1 MRLIRFGS
9 PMAERPGVLDEY
21 GVRKTIS
28 NRFRGWDRDFF
39 NGCGLNR
46 VGENLCIHSR
56 PPAVGGV
63 GEQRQVCE
71 LA

>member
-9 PMAERPGVLDEY
+9 PEAECPGVLDEY
-21 GVRKTIS
+21 GVRRAIS
-28 NRFRGWDRDFF
+28 NRFHDWDRDFF

-46 VGENLCIHSR
+46 VGENLSIHSR
-56 PPAVGGV
+56 LPAVGGV